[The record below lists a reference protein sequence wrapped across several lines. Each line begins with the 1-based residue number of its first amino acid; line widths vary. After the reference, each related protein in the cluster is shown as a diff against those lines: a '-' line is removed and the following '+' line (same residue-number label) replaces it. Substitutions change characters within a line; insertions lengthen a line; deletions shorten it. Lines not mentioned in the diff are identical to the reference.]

1 MELPLEIPQDI
12 LDARRFD
19 RIYLSGQTLERGDTG
34 DLKRPEKKTRGLIID
49 LRYYPSQDFVDF
61 IFKYILPN
69 STIKVAQYTYPL
81 LTLPGV
87 FVVGNQTYRVSDNDK
102 YNAPIVV
109 LVNEG
114 NQSAA
119 ETSVQVIQCNPNTQ
133 TIGSQSAGAN
143 GNISEFILP
152 RGILGAFSGLGW
164 YYPDGW
170 VVNRQGVKIDHE
182 IRPTLEGIRDG
193 RDEMLEAAL
202 SLIEEKTEEE

>member
-1 MELPLEIPQDI
+1 MLEDSIGYICPDKLSKEEIPEI
-12 LDARRFD
+12 SNGL
-19 RIYLSGQTLERGDTG
+19 
-34 DLKRPEKKTRGLIID
+34 KKTRGLIID

-143 GNISEFILP
+143 GNISIFTLP
-152 RGILGAFSGLGW
+152 RGVLGAFSGLGW
-164 YYPDGW
+164 YYPDGTP
-170 VVNRQGVKIDHE
+170 VQRQGVKIDNE
-182 IRPTLEGIRDG
+182 VKSTIEGVKQG
-193 RDEMLEAAL
+193 RDEVLETA
-202 SLIEEKTEEE
+202 IRNINERKENRN

>member
-19 RIYLSGQTLERGDTG
+19 RIYLSGQTLERGI
-34 DLKRPEKKTRGLIID
+34 PEISNGLKKTRGLIID

-133 TIGSQSAGAN
+133 PSVLKAPEPTAISAN
-143 GNISEFILP
+143 L
-152 RGILGAFSGLGW
+152 RYLGEYSAHFPG
-164 YYPDGW
+164 
-170 VVNRQGVKIDHE
+170 
-182 IRPTLEGIRDG
+182 
-193 RDEMLEAAL
+193 
-202 SLIEEKTEEE
+202 

>member
-1 MELPLEIPQDI
+1 M
-12 LDARRFD
+12 
-19 RIYLSGQTLERGDTG
+19 
-34 DLKRPEKKTRGLIID
+34 
-49 LRYYPSQDFVDF
+49 DF

-152 RGILGAFSGLGW
+152 PRNTRRIFRVRVVLSRRMGGESAGREDRPRNTADPRRYPGWTGRNVGGSTAPNRREDRRRVGRAGHRMRNGAAGIQS
-164 YYPDGW
+164 
-170 VVNRQGVKIDHE
+170 
-182 IRPTLEGIRDG
+182 
-193 RDEMLEAAL
+193 AAPF
-202 SLIEEKTEEE
+202 

>member
-1 MELPLEIPQDI
+1 M
-12 LDARRFD
+12 
-19 RIYLSGQTLERGDTG
+19 
-34 DLKRPEKKTRGLIID
+34 
-49 LRYYPSQDFVDF
+49 DF

-152 RGILGAFSGLGW
+152 RGILGAFSGLVVLSRRM
-164 YYPDGW
+164 

-182 IRPTLEGIRDG
+182 IRPTSKVSGMDG
-193 RDEMLEAAL
+193 TKCWRQHCA
-202 SLIEEKTEEE
+202 